1 MLDQGNTKILIGRA
15 IVTVPGGTNNGELP
29 RRGKKIGKNDSTR
42 SASRRSC
49 TELATK
55 PLAARFKAEPSLL
68 CTLPTLYVLRSTLFS
83 SSPKTKHLLL
93 SPNLARSPSL
103 SPSSSLWIYRYVRT
117 SVRLARFVSSVPFV
131 SPRSSSSTFVHVRP
145 CSSVFVSRATTVL
158 SYRMTLQRYAT
169 NRRLDRRRE
178 PRGLV
183 AVELEERA

>member
-1 MLDQGNTKILIGRA
+1 M
-15 IVTVPGGTNNGELP
+15 
-29 RRGKKIGKNDSTR
+29 
-42 SASRRSC
+42 SRRSC

-117 SVRLARFVSSVPFV
+117 SVRLARFVS
-131 SPRSSSSTFVHVRP
+131 PRSSSSTFVHVRP
-145 CSSVFVSRATTVL
+145 CSPVFVSRATTVL

-169 NRRLDRRRE
+169 NRRLDRRRK